1 MRHVARAADGAEEGG
16 WVPRSD
22 GLKIGAGV
30 WYGWR
35 QGVEVGRRL
44 DRLNYVVDSDR
55 KEYCEEEADPASKLP
70 FCDIR
75 SNLIQPCCII
85 NSQGS
90 FRNRFNKFKKNRKEV
105 GEEHIL
111 FSNVGNR

>member
-1 MRHVARAADGAEEGG
+1 MLVARAADGAEEGG

-44 DRLNYVVDSDR
+44 DRLNYLVDSLPAICLSAI
-55 KEYCEEEADPASKLP
+55 YEATG
-70 FCDIR
+70 
-75 SNLIQPCCII
+75 SNRVEPCCII

-90 FRNRFNKFKKNRKEV
+90 FGIDSINSKKQKKSGRSIFYSAMWEIDEQRAH
-105 GEEHIL
+105 GIL
-111 FSNVGNR
+111 EC